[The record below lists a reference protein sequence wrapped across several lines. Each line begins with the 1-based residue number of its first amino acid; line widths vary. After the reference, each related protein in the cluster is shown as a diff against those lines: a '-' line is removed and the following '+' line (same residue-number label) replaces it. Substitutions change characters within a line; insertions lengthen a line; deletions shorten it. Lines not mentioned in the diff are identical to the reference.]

1 MSFTSITQRF
11 VVWFLVIS
19 LLPILLIGYSL
30 LRTFETEL
38 RQTVTRQ
45 ISAIADKKVD
55 QIDAYLNG
63 CIHDALTKAQ
73 ANGTRQAMVEF
84 AREAARGGV
93 ESDAYRQ
100 LDARYRDHF
109 KRFITSSGYY
119 DLFLISPQG
128 TVVYSQSHEA
138 DFATNLLTGPYRNSG
153 LAQVVRN
160 ALGTLESDISEFEFY
175 APSGDAISAFVAV
188 PIMSQ
193 GKLEGVLA
201 LQIDNAS
208 VFQALL
214 DATGLGVSGETLV
227 ARQEGERTALVMTP
241 LKSDPDAAL
250 KRKIPLGAEKRATL
264 MVHALN
270 GERGSGFGFDYLGRP
285 VAAAWRYLPRMQ
297 WGMVAKMDTAEA
309 LAPLYHVRTLGIVV
323 VGLTLIAVL
332 ISAFL
337 LGRRVVAPLKNLSD
351 NAQEI
356 AAGKLDQ
363 RVPVVGRDELGQL
376 ADSFNTMA
384 ERLQFSYANLE
395 GQVAQRTAELARAL
409 AQEQEAQGALRQE
422 RDFASTLVNTAP
434 VIVLQLDTQGIIE
447 YVNPYFEQITGYRLD
462 EVSGKEWFRTF
473 LPARDQDEI
482 RALFLKAAHDV
493 PTSGNVN
500 SIITRSGEELEIEWY
515 GQAIHDAQGK
525 IISVLAAGQD
535 VTVRRSMERALST
548 SAERL
553 KEAQRIAQLGS
564 WELDLRTG
572 ELIWSDEIFRLFE
585 IDKNRF
591 GATYEAFLGAIHPDD
606 RDRVSQSY
614 AHSLE
619 SRTPYE
625 ITHRLRMSDGRIK
638 WVHERCASDFD
649 AEGKPLRSVGTVQD
663 VTAQKLNEAALIEA
677 KQSAESA
684 SRAKSEFLA
693 NMSHEIRTP
702 MNAVIGL
709 TKLVLDT
716 ELTPRQQDFL
726 TKAHTS
732 ARALLGIL
740 NDILDY
746 SKIEAGYM
754 SIEQIP
760 FGPEQVLEH
769 VADLFGAE
777 IEEKGLKLLFE
788 IAPDVPAEI
797 LGDPL
802 RLTQVLT
809 NLVGNAV
816 KFTERGEIHVKVE
829 VAERNSATQQLCF
842 TVSDTGIGLS
852 RAESERLFQPFTQ
865 ADGTTTRKYGGT
877 GLGLSICQ
885 RLVELMDGEIFASG
899 VEGQGAAF
907 VFTIQ
912 AGVALS
918 PGKTQPPAQAGA
930 PSDKV
935 KFPQSLRGVRVLL
948 VEDNA
953 LNRAMAAEFLKLRG
967 ASLTLARHGG
977 EAVERPKSATF
988 DAVLMDLHMP
998 VMDGLEAT
1006 RLIRELPQGESLP
1019 IIAMTAA
1026 VLRADRDRCAAA
1038 GMVDFIA
1045 KPIDPDD
1052 MVRVLL
1058 KWVKTGHPSAPAMNN
1073 GVASTDASLPESV
1086 PGFELETALHRLD
1099 GNRNLL
1105 AGLLL
1110 EFAGEQAETLTRL
1123 DALTQAGEL
1132 AQAATLLHTVAGV
1145 AGNLG
1150 AAALA
1155 EAARQ
1160 LEDQFNSGHASAPRQ
1175 DFADALNAALDA
1187 IKTHVAPARSAP
1199 EAPPVDRALLV
1210 QVLNRLTPYL
1220 REQELI
1226 PVDLMESLRSLAR
1239 SNWPEKSLARL
1250 VRQVD
1255 HFDHDGALAS
1265 VVQLAAIH
1273 GVTLGR
1279 EEG

>member
-1 MSFTSITQRF
+1 M
-11 VVWFLVIS
+11 
-19 LLPILLIGYSL
+19 
-30 LRTFETEL
+30 
-38 RQTVTRQ
+38 
-45 ISAIADKKVD
+45 
-55 QIDAYLNG
+55 
-63 CIHDALTKAQ
+63 
-73 ANGTRQAMVEF
+73 
-84 AREAARGGV
+84 
-93 ESDAYRQ
+93 
-100 LDARYRDHF
+100 
-109 KRFITSSGYY
+109 
-119 DLFLISPQG
+119 
-128 TVVYSQSHEA
+128 
-138 DFATNLLTGPYRNSG
+138 
-153 LAQVVRN
+153 
-160 ALGTLESDISEFEFY
+160 
-175 APSGDAISAFVAV
+175 
-188 PIMSQ
+188 
-193 GKLEGVLA
+193 
-201 LQIDNAS
+201 
-208 VFQALL
+208 
-214 DATGLGVSGETLV
+214 V
-227 ARQEGERTALVMTP
+227 ARQEDEHTALVMAP

-250 KRKIPLGAEKRATL
+250 KRKIPLGDEQRAAPP
-264 MVHALN
+264 MIHALN
-270 GERGSGFGFDYLGRP
+270 GERGSGFETDYMGQP
-285 VAAAWRYLPRMQ
+285 VVAAWRYLPRMK
-297 WGMVAKMDTAEA
+297 WGMVVKMDPQRRLPRFTVCATSVWWLSA
-309 LAPLYHVRTLGIVV
+309 LALVAALMRRSPARAPGGHPVEKAE
-323 VGLTLIAVL
+323 LTMRR
-332 ISAFL
+332 ISPPASSTSACRWS
-337 LGRRVVAPLKNLSD
+337 GGTSWVNSPIHSTPWRSACNL
-351 NAQEI
+351 
-356 AAGKLDQ
+356 
-363 RVPVVGRDELGQL
+363 
-376 ADSFNTMA
+376 
-384 ERLQFSYANLE
+384 SYANLE
-395 GQVAQRTAELARAL
+395 GQVEQRTAELTRAL
-409 AQEQEAQGALRQE
+409 VQEQEAQGALRQE

-473 LPARDQDEI
+473 LPARDQDKI

-493 PTSGNVN
+493 PTRGNVN
-500 SIITRSGEELEIEWY
+500 PIITRSGEELEIEWY
-515 GQAIHDAQGK
+515 DQVIHDAQGK
-525 IISVLAAGQD
+525 VISVLAAGQD
-535 VTVRRSMERALST
+535 VTERRSMERALSA

-585 IDKNRF
+585 IDKSRF
-591 GATYEAFLGAIHPDD
+591 GATYEAFLDAIHPDD
-606 RDRVSQSY
+606 RDRVNQAY
-614 AHSLE
+614 TQSLE
-619 SRTPYE
+619 SRAPYE
-625 ITHRLRMSDGRIK
+625 ISHRLRMSDGRIK

-702 MNAVIGL
+702 MNAVLGL
-709 TKLVLDT
+709 TQLVLDT
-716 ELTPRQQDFL
+716 ELTHRQQDFL
-726 TKAHTS
+726 TKAHAS

-754 SIEQIP
+754 SVEQIP
-760 FGPEQVLEH
+760 FGLEQILEH
-769 VADLFGAE
+769 MADLFGAQ
-777 IEEKGLKLLFE
+777 IEEKGLALFFE
-788 IAPDVPAEI
+788 IASDVPAEI

-829 VAERNSATQQLCF
+829 VAERNSAAQQLRF

-885 RLVELMDGEIFASG
+885 RLVELMGGEIFASG
-899 VEGQGAAF
+899 VEGQGASFA
-907 VFTIQ
+907 FTIQ
-912 AGVALS
+912 AGVAPS
-918 PGKTQPPAQAGA
+918 PGKTQPPAQA
-930 PSDKV
+930 SVLTDEV

-977 EAVERPKSATF
+977 EAVERVKSETF

-1026 VLRADRDRCAAA
+1026 VLRADRDRSAAA

-1052 MVRVLL
+1052 MIRVLL
-1058 KWVKTGHPSAPAMNN
+1058 KWVKTGHPSAPAAMNN
-1073 GVASTDASLPESV
+1073 GVAPTGATLPESV
-1086 PGFELETALHRLD
+1086 PGFDLETALHRLD
-1099 GNRNLL
+1099 GNRDLL

-1123 DALTQAGEL
+1123 DALAQAGEA
-1132 AQAATLLHTVAGV
+1132 AQAATLLHTVTGV

-1150 AAALA
+1150 TAALA

-1160 LEDQFNSGHASAPRQ
+1160 LEDQFKSGNASASRQ
-1175 DFADALNAALDA
+1175 GFADALNATLDA
-1187 IKTHVAPARSAP
+1187 IRTHVAPARSTA

-1239 SNWPEKSLARL
+1239 SNLPEKSLARL

-1265 VVQLAAIH
+1265 VAQLAAVY

-1279 EEG
+1279 KER